1 MKFCYKCDNM
11 YYIKISDTKD
21 DSLSYYC
28 RVCGNEETSHSEEPC
43 VLSTINNTTGE
54 QIYNYLINEY
64 TKFDPTLPRVYN
76 IECPNPNCKTNELSN
91 SGKKKPAEIIYMRYD
106 DNNLK
111 YTYICVTCDTI
122 WKTQS

>member
-54 QIYNYLINEY
+54 QIYNYLMIQSMIGIY
-64 TKFDPTLPRVYN
+64 FQQ
-76 IECPNPNCKTNELSN
+76 ECQIQLMFCL
-91 SGKKKPAEIIYMRYD
+91 
-106 DNNLK
+106 LK
-111 YTYICVTCDTI
+111 MILVDVF
-122 WKTQS
+122 K